1 MPTTETASRI
11 DWIGRSC
18 RLLAATAQNSAT
30 RRPFAGLTIGTAI
43 HLEPKTAALL
53 MTLKAGG
60 ARLIAT
66 GNLNSTQADT
76 VAWLRRRRH
85 RR

>member
-11 DWIGRSC
+11 DWIGSSC
-18 RLLAATAQNSAT
+18 RLLTATAEEFLRT
-30 RRPFAGLTIGTAI
+30 KPFAGMTIGTAI

-60 ARLIAT
+60 ARVIAT
-66 GNLNSTQADT
+66 GNLNSTQPAT
-76 VAWLRRRRH
+76 RLRRAFSACGT
-85 RR
+85 